1 MSSHHPQTEVLNR
14 GYVPEWSEG
23 AVIPPV
29 FRTSTFV
36 FKNAEEGKAAFEIA
50 YGLRKPKEGE
60 VPALIYSRVA
70 NPNSEIFESKITVW
84 DDKADAAVLM
94 SSGMGAI
101 STTCLSFLRPG
112 DHIAFSDPVYG
123 GTEMFMRTI
132 LPSFQI
138 PSHPFPAGSSE
149 AEIEAAVNAAGGKCK
164 VIYVETPANP
174 TITVTD
180 LKAASRV
187 AKKHGC
193 LLIVDNTFC
202 GPVFCQ
208 PHKWGADVVVY
219 SATKFIGGHSDVVA
233 GVATGSVELVSK
245 IKVMRTVLGS
255 ISEPDSAWLL
265 TRSLSTLE
273 LRMRAEADNAKKI
286 VDFLLKHPAVEKV
299 FYPGCETM
307 GEEQVRIFKE
317 QYSGS
322 GANITFLV
330 KGGEKE
336 SFIVLNNLH
345 HFKLAVSLGG
355 VESLIQHPSSMT
367 HSDMTP
373 EEKKHAGIT
382 DNMIR
387 TSIGVENVEDLIADL
402 KGALDLLL

>member
-1 MSSHHPQTEVLNR
+1 MSAHPVTEVLSR

-36 FKNAEEGKAAFEIA
+36 FKNAEQGKAAFEIA
-50 YGLRKPKEGE
+50 YGLRKAKEGE
-60 VPALIYSRVA
+60 VPALIYSRVG
-70 NPNSEIFESKITVW
+70 NPNFEIFEDKITVW
-84 DDKADAAVLM
+84 DNKAEAACLM

-101 STTCLSFLRPG
+101 STTCLTFLHPG
-112 DHIAFSDPVYG
+112 DHMCFSDPVYG
-123 GTEMFMRTI
+123 GTEMFMRTV
-132 LPSFQI
+132 LPSFGVT
-138 PSHPFPAGSSE
+138 SHAFHAGSSE
-149 AEIEAAVNAAGGKCK
+149 AEMEAAVAKCEGKCK

-187 AKKHGC
+187 AKKHNC

-202 GPVFCQ
+202 GPVFCK
-208 PHKWGADVVVY
+208 PHQWGADVVVY

-233 GVATGSVELVSK
+233 GLATGSKELIGK

-255 ISEPDSAWLL
+255 INSPDSAWLL

-273 LRMRAEADNAKKI
+273 LRMRQEAENAQKI
-286 VDFLLKHPAVEKV
+286 VDFLLTHPAVETV
-299 FYPGCETM
+299 FYPGCKTM

-317 QYSGS
+317 QYLGS
-322 GANITFLV
+322 GANVTFLV

-336 SFIVLNNLH
+336 SFTVLNNLH

-367 HSDMTP
+367 HSDMSP
-373 EEKKHAGIT
+373 EEKKNAGIT

-387 TSIGVENVEDLIADL
+387 ASIGVENADDLIADL

>member
-1 MSSHHPQTEVLNR
+1 L
-14 GYVPEWSEG
+14 
-23 AVIPPV
+23 
-29 FRTSTFV
+29 
-36 FKNAEEGKAAFEIA
+36 AE
-50 YGLRKPKEGE
+50 
-60 VPALIYSRVA
+60 
-70 NPNSEIFESKITVW
+70 
-84 DDKADAAVLM
+84 DAAVM

-112 DHIAFSDPVYG
+112 DHIVFSDPVYG
-123 GTEMFMRTI
+123 GTELFMRTI

-138 PSHPFPAGSSE
+138 PSHPFPAGCSE
-149 AEIEAAVNAAGGKCK
+149 EELEKTVKATEGKCK

-187 AKKHGC
+187 AKKYNC
-193 LLIVDNTFC
+193 TLIVDNTFC

-233 GVATGSVELVSK
+233 GVATGRKEFVSK

-255 ISEPDSAWLL
+255 ITDPDSAWLL

-273 LRMRAEADNAKKI
+273 LRMRAEAENAKKI
-286 VDFLLKHPAVEKV
+286 VDFLLTHPAVEKV
-299 FYPGCETM
+299 FYPGCKTM
-307 GEEQVRIFKE
+307 GEEQIRIFKE
-317 QYSGS
+317 QYTGS
-322 GANITFLV
+322 GANVTFLV

-336 SFIVLNNLH
+336 SFTVLNNLH

-367 HSDMTP
+367 HSDMSP

-382 DNMIR
+382 ENMIR
-387 TSIGVENVEDLIADL
+387 ASIGIENIDDLIADL
-402 KGALDLLL
+402 KGALDLIL

>member
-1 MSSHHPQTEVLNR
+1 
-14 GYVPEWSEG
+14 
-23 AVIPPV
+23 
-29 FRTSTFV
+29 
-36 FKNAEEGKAAFEIA
+36 
-50 YGLRKPKEGE
+50 
-60 VPALIYSRVA
+60 LIYSRVA

-138 PSHPFPAGSSE
+138 PSHPFAAGSTE

-208 PHKWGADVVVY
+208 PHKWGADVVLY

-255 ISEPDSAWLL
+255 ITDPDSAWLL

-273 LRMRAEADNAKKI
+273 LRMRAEAENAKKI

-299 FYPGCETM
+299 FYPGCESM
-307 GEEQVRIFKE
+307 GEEQIRIFKE

-336 SFIVLNNLH
+336 SFTVLNHLH

-402 KGALDLLL
+402 KGALDLIL

>member
-1 MSSHHPQTEVLNR
+1 MSAHPQTEVLSR

-36 FKNAEEGKAAFEIA
+36 FKNAEQGKAAFEIA
-50 YGLRKPKEGE
+50 YGLRKANEGE

-70 NPNSEIFESKITVW
+70 NPNAEIFESKVTVW
-84 DDKADAAVLM
+84 DPKAEDAVLM

-101 STTCLSFLRPG
+101 STTCLTFLRPG
-112 DHIAFSDPVYG
+112 DHIVFSDPVYG
-123 GTEMFMRTI
+123 GTELFMRSI

-138 PSHPFPAGSSE
+138 PSHPFHAGSSE
-149 AEIEAAVNAAGGKCK
+149 EEIEAAVAKCEGKCK

-187 AKKHGC
+187 AKKHNC

-202 GPVFCQ
+202 GPLFCQ
-208 PHKWGADVVVY
+208 PHQFGADVVVY

-233 GVATGSVELVSK
+233 GVATGSKELMGK
-245 IKVMRTVLGS
+245 IKTMRTVLGS
-255 ISEPDSAWLL
+255 INEADTAWLL

-273 LRMRAEADNAKKI
+273 LRMRAACANAGKI
-286 VDFLLKHPAVEKV
+286 VEFLLKHPAVETV
-299 FYPGCETM
+299 YYPGCTTM
-307 GEEQVRIFKE
+307 GEEQIRIFKE
-317 QYSGS
+317 QYSGAGS
-322 GANITFLV
+322 NVTFLV

-336 SFIVLNNLH
+336 SFTVLNNLH

-382 DNMIR
+382 ENMIR
-387 TSIGVENVEDLIADL
+387 ASIGIENIDDLIADL

>member
-1 MSSHHPQTEVLNR
+1 MSFNPVTEVLSR

-36 FKNAEEGKAAFEIA
+36 FKNAEQGKAAFEIA

-60 VPALIYSRVA
+60 VPAMIYSRVG
-70 NPNSEIFESKITVW
+70 NPNFEIFEDKITCW
-84 DDKADAAVLM
+84 DSKAEAAALM
-94 SSGMGAI
+94 SSGMAAI

-112 DHIAFSDPVYG
+112 DHMCFSDPVYG

-138 PSHPFPAGSSE
+138 TSHPFHAGSSE
-149 AEIEAAVNAAGGKCK
+149 EEIEAAVAKCEGKCK

-187 AKKHGC
+187 AKKHNC

-208 PHKWGADVVVY
+208 PHQLGADVVVY

-233 GVATGSVELVSK
+233 GVATGSKELVGK
-245 IKVMRTVLGS
+245 IKVMRTVLGT
-255 ISEPDSAWLL
+255 ISDPDAAWLL

-273 LRMRAEADNAKKI
+273 LRMRAEAENARKI
-286 VDFLLKHPAVEKV
+286 VDFLLTHPAVETV
-299 FYPGCETM
+299 FYPGCKTM

-336 SFIVLNNLH
+336 SFTVLNNLH

-373 EEKKHAGIT
+373 EEKKNAGIT

-387 TSIGVENVEDLIADL
+387 TSIGVENADDLIADL

>member
-1 MSSHHPQTEVLNR
+1 MSSSHPQTEVLNR

-138 PSHPFPAGSSE
+138 PSHPFHAGSSE
-149 AEIEAAVNAAGGKCK
+149 AEIEAAVNAAEGKCK

-208 PHKWGADVVVY
+208 PHKWGADVVLY

-233 GVATGSVELVSK
+233 GVATGSVEVVNK

-255 ISEPDSAWLL
+255 ITDPDSAWLL

-273 LRMRAEADNAKKI
+273 LRMRAEAENAKKI
-286 VDFLLKHPAVEKV
+286 VEFLLKHPAVEKV
-299 FYPGCETM
+299 FYPGCPTM
-307 GEEQVRIFKE
+307 ARNKFVFSRNSIQ
-317 QYSGS
+317 
-322 GANITFLV
+322 A
-330 KGGEKE
+330 
-336 SFIVLNNLH
+336 
-345 HFKLAVSLGG
+345 LALTSL
-355 VESLIQHPSSMT
+355 SL
-367 HSDMTP
+367 
-373 EEKKHAGIT
+373 
-382 DNMIR
+382 
-387 TSIGVENVEDLIADL
+387 
-402 KGALDLLL
+402 

>member
-1 MSSHHPQTEVLNR
+1 MSAHPVTEVLSR

-36 FKNAEEGKAAFEIA
+36 FKNAEQGKAAFEIA
-50 YGLRKPKEGE
+50 YGLRKAKEGE
-60 VPALIYSRVA
+60 VPALIYSRVG
-70 NPNSEIFESKITVW
+70 NPNFEIFEDKITVW
-84 DDKADAAVLM
+84 DNKAEAACLM

-101 STTCLSFLRPG
+101 STTCLTFLHPG
-112 DHIAFSDPVYG
+112 DHMCFSDPVYG
-123 GTEMFMRTI
+123 GTEMFMRTV
-132 LPSFQI
+132 LPSFGVT
-138 PSHPFPAGSSE
+138 SHAFHAGSSE
-149 AEIEAAVNAAGGKCK
+149 AEMEAAVAKCEGKCK

-187 AKKHGC
+187 AKKHNC

-202 GPVFCQ
+202 GPVFCK
-208 PHKWGADVVVY
+208 PHQWGADVVVY

-233 GVATGSVELVSK
+233 GLATGSKELIGK

-255 ISEPDSAWLL
+255 INSPDSAWLL

-273 LRMRAEADNAKKI
+273 LRMRQEADNAQKI
-286 VDFLLKHPAVEKV
+286 VDFLLTHPAVETV
-299 FYPGCETM
+299 FYPGCKTM

-317 QYSGS
+317 QYLGS
-322 GANITFLV
+322 GANVTFLV

-336 SFIVLNNLH
+336 SFTVLNNLH

-367 HSDMTP
+367 HSDMSP
-373 EEKKHAGIT
+373 EEKKNAGIT

-387 TSIGVENVEDLIADL
+387 ASIGVENADDLIADL